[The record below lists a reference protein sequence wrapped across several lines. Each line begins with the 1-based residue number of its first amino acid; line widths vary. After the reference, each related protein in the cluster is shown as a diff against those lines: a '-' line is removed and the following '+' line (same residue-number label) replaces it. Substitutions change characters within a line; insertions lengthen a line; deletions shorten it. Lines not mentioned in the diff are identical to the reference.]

1 MGEPQHRGP
10 DNFLAVAMLERQ
22 NQLPTILMIEHGG
35 AARAP
40 WPGDPEA
47 VIAGYRLALILSGKG
62 DAAQVT
68 GQSGDERRIT
78 PAGPTKAEFAFHLG
92 PAQDTAGRIN
102 QLQRCLKRN
111 QRHLTFCAMTTPLT
125 DRAALIRNRARAAA
139 APVTFLQEA
148 ARDEIEDRLAL
159 VKKSF
164 RNPAVIR
171 GFEDVWDDFLPGS
184 QVVEDQETLPLEQ
197 NGHDLV
203 VHAMCLHWADDPV
216 GQLIQARRALCPDGL
231 FLGVMLG
238 GETLHELRAA
248 LAQAEADLFGGLSP
262 RVAPMAEIRDLGA
275 LLQRAGFAL
284 PVADSVRLTANYA
297 SPLRLMRELRFMGEG
312 NALHSR
318 RRTPTS
324 KALFQRAGEIY
335 VESFGDKEGRVPAT
349 FEFIVLTGWAPDPSQ
364 PQPLRPGSASKR
376 LADALGAEETRLKD

>member
-1 MGEPQHRGP
+1 
-10 DNFLAVAMLERQ
+10 
-22 NQLPTILMIEHGG
+22 
-35 AARAP
+35 
-40 WPGDPEA
+40 
-47 VIAGYRLALILSGKG
+47 
-62 DAAQVT
+62 
-68 GQSGDERRIT
+68 
-78 PAGPTKAEFAFHLG
+78 
-92 PAQDTAGRIN
+92 
-102 QLQRCLKRN
+102 
-111 QRHLTFCAMTTPLT
+111 MTTPLT
-125 DRAALIRNRARAAA
+125 DRAALIRNRARAMA

-171 GFEDVWDDFLPGS
+171 AFGGVWDDFLPGA
-184 QVVEDQETLPLEQ
+184 QVIDDQETLPLEQ

-216 GQLIQARRALCPDGL
+216 GQLIQARRALRPDGL

-238 GETLHELRAA
+238 GETLHELRAS

-284 PVADSVRLTANYA
+284 PVADSVRLTASYVA
-297 SPLRLMRELRFMGEG
+297 PLQLMQELRFMGEG

-324 KALFQRAGEIY
+324 KALFQRASEIY
-335 VESFGDKEGRVPAT
+335 VESFGEADGRVPAT
-349 FEFIVLTGWAPDPSQ
+349 FEFIVLTGWAPDASQ